1 MNRFMNMPSSLPVRT
16 IKSLIVDDEALARR
30 GLALRL
36 ASIDGIEI
44 AGECGNGRE
53 AIAAIEN
60 LRPDLVFLDIQM
72 PGLDG
77 FDVVRRLQGDA
88 MPIIVFV
95 TAFDRYAVTAFEM
108 HALDY
113 LLKPVEEA
121 RLAAAVAHA
130 RRRLDERDATI
141 EKSQLLAFIL
151 QMTGTSAAAD
161 NHSGSQDRLSIRDG
175 NEVTLIPMA
184 DIEWVEAAGD
194 YMCVHALGATHI
206 MRSTMKQLEAQLDP
220 ARFSRGHRSTS
231 VNVERVVKLTAHDN
245 GEYFL
250 TLTGGARL
258 KLSRTYRDKLARFL

>member
-1 MNRFMNMPSSLPVRT
+1 MNMPARLPVRT

-121 RLAAAVAHA
+121 RLAATVARA
-130 RRRLDERDATI
+130 RQRLDERDATT

-151 QMTGTSAAAD
+151 QMTGLAAKD
-161 NHSGSQDRLSIRDG
+161 NDSVTHERLSIRDG

-194 YMCVHALGATHI
+194 YMCVHANGATHI

-220 ARFSRGHRSTS
+220 ARFSRVHRSTI

-245 GEYFL
+245 GEYFM

>member
-1 MNRFMNMPSSLPVRT
+1 VNLPSSQPVRV
-16 IKSLIVDDEALARR
+16 IRSLIVDDEALARR

-36 ASIDGIEI
+36 GGIDGIAI

-53 AIAAIEN
+53 AIAAIET

-121 RLAAAVAHA
+121 RLAATVARA
-130 RRRLDERDATI
+130 RQRLDERDAVT

-151 QMTGTSAAAD
+151 QMTGSTATDSD
-161 NHSGSQDRLSIRDG
+161 SVTRERLSIRDG

-184 DIEWVEAAGD
+184 DIEWIEAAGD

-220 ARFSRGHRSTS
+220 ARFTRVHRSTI
-231 VNVERVVKLTAHDN
+231 VNVERVSKLTAHDN

>member
-1 MNRFMNMPSSLPVRT
+1 MNMPSSLPVRLPVKK
-16 IKSLIVDDEALARR
+16 IRSLIVDDESLARR

-36 ASIDGIEI
+36 AAIDDIEI
-44 AGECGNGRE
+44 AGECCNGRE
-53 AIAAIEN
+53 AIVAIEN

-113 LLKPVEEA
+113 LLKPVEEP
-121 RLAAAVAHA
+121 RLAATIARA

-151 QMTGTSAAAD
+151 QMTGSTATD
-161 NHSGSQDRLSIRDG
+161 NDSVTRERLSIRDG

-220 ARFSRGHRSTS
+220 ARFSRVHRSTI

-250 TLTGGARL
+250 TLAGGARL